1 MKDYATVYLPKP
13 GDICHEGNGA
23 RVELPSG
30 EIVPHVSAIRIDA
43 VGCEIV
49 EVTVK
54 IWARVETV
62 K

>member
-1 MKDYATVYLPKP
+1 MKYATVYLPKP

-30 EIVPHVSAIRIDA
+30 EELPHVGAIHIDA
-43 VGCEIV
+43 VAGEMV

-54 IWARVETV
+54 IFARVETV